1 MEKTKQ
7 WDGWSA
13 AGSDRQGGRRRPPLK
28 GGFHPLSSS
37 LSLSL
42 SLFYRHGGKKLRKN
56 LNKELREGSRH
67 LVLLIDGTNLPS
79 KVAFMFGASNVMST
93 RRHWVHRR

>member
-1 MEKTKQ
+1 MEETKQ

-42 SLFYRHGGKKLRKN
+42 SLLSSRGKETAEKFKQGIERRKQT
-56 LNKELREGSRH
+56 SRPF
-67 LVLLIDGTNLPS
+67 N
-79 KVAFMFGASNVMST
+79 
-93 RRHWVHRR
+93 